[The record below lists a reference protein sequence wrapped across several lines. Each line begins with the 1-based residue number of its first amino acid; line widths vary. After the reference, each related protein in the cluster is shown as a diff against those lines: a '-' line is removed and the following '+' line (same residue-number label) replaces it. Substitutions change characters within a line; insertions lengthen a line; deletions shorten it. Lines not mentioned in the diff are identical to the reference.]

1 MKIDDIYRIGVIK
14 RILSIRAFN
23 DNSELPLLSINWYIT
38 KEELSDKYNKY
49 MDSFSVYE
57 LFLSD

>member
-23 DNSELPLLSINWYIT
+23 DNSKLPLLSINWYIT